1 MSPPIYTPDGS
12 EVSEIVLPDG
22 STAGEVIGPDG
33 NVVFEAGG
41 DIPDSEANQKLI
53 HRWYLSED
61 TDPFVDQIGSS
72 NGTNNGTTQVTGQQY
87 IDGAAREG
95 DGVGD
100 FVDVGTLADF
110 GSNMDTD
117 FAIGLSIDNHTG
129 GNSQLLGALSN
140 MGLAPRVS
148 QPSDGF
154 VRFFINDLD
163 SSTLRV
169 ETDASAGVDDGNEH
183 RIVFNKI
190 ANSDAEIW
198 VDQSEEPSS
207 VTTDQGFGNVADFN
221 DALYLFAANLGNLFY
236 DGVLDDVCFYNDS
249 LTQSEIQS
257 YQNPWQ

>member
-1 MSPPIYTPDGS
+1 MSPPIFNPDGS

-22 STAGEVIGPDG
+22 STASQVIGPDG
-33 NVVFEAGG
+33 NVVFEAAP

-53 HRWYLSED
+53 HRWHLSED

-72 NGTNNGTTQVTGQQY
+72 DGTNSGTTQVSGSQY
-87 IDGAAREG
+87 IDGSARESTG
-95 DGVGD
+95 TDE
-100 FVDVGTLADF
+100 FIDVGTLGNF

-117 FAIGLSIDNHTG
+117 FAIALSIDNHTG
-129 GNSQLLGALSN
+129 GNSQLLGAISN
-140 MGLAPRVS
+140 MSLGPRVS

-154 VRFFINDLD
+154 LRFFINDLD
-163 SSTLRV
+163 SSTLRI

-190 ANSDAEIW
+190 ANNDAEIW

-221 DALYLFAANLGNLFY
+221 DALYLFAANLDNLYY
-236 DGVLDDVCFYNDS
+236 DGVLDDVCIFNDS